1 MIFIHIKY
9 FLLYIKIK
17 YLLYHTTMDTSIKP
31 IDAVNNNLRSIT
43 NILNEVK
50 IDIVCIKSDVIL
62 IKQYLDEIKK
72 NEIKNKTELSK
83 GWFFS

>member
-1 MIFIHIKY
+1 
-9 FLLYIKIK
+9 
-17 YLLYHTTMDTSIKP
+17 MDASVKP
-31 IDAVNNNLRSIT
+31 IDLVNHNLRSIT
-43 NILNEVK
+43 NLLNEVK

-62 IKQYLDEIKK
+62 IKQHLHEIKK

>member
-1 MIFIHIKY
+1 
-9 FLLYIKIK
+9 
-17 YLLYHTTMDTSIKP
+17 MDTSIKP

>member
-1 MIFIHIKY
+1 
-9 FLLYIKIK
+9 
-17 YLLYHTTMDTSIKP
+17 MDTSIKP

-43 NILNEVK
+43 NLLNEVK

>member
-1 MIFIHIKY
+1 
-9 FLLYIKIK
+9 
-17 YLLYHTTMDTSIKP
+17 MDASVKP
-31 IDAVNNNLRSIT
+31 IDVVNHNLRSIT
-43 NILNEVK
+43 NLLNEVK